1 MFVSTLQALLT
12 DAVRRVFSR
21 LVGLLAA
28 ELDTA
33 HNTPHD
39 DRDDADAGS
48 GLVTVLSAL
57 MARVRRCRLHAS
69 LTIQLMSALFRHIRC
84 SGKTI
89 LDGGLNSIVQHRFTS
104 ITNWIYQTYSI
115 ITINISP

>member
-33 HNTPHD
+33 HNNPHHD

-69 LTIQLMSALFRHIRC
+69 LTIQLMSALFRHIRWASKTLC
-84 SGKTI
+84 S
-89 LDGGLNSIVQHRFTS
+89 
-104 ITNWIYQTYSI
+104 
-115 ITINISP
+115 IS

>member
-1 MFVSTLQALLT
+1 MLILVSTLQALLT

-33 HNTPHD
+33 HNTPHH

-69 LTIQLMSALFRHIRC
+69 LTIQLMSALFRHIRWASKALC
-84 SGKTI
+84 F
-89 LDGGLNSIVQHRFTS
+89 IVV
-104 ITNWIYQTYSI
+104 
-115 ITINISP
+115 

>member
-33 HNTPHD
+33 HNTPHHDD

-84 SGKTI
+84 SGKT
-89 LDGGLNSIVQHRFTS
+89 LC
-104 ITNWIYQTYSI
+104 
-115 ITINISP
+115 

>member
-1 MFVSTLQALLT
+1 MLNFALTLQALLT
-12 DAVRRVFSR
+12 DTVRRVFSR

-28 ELDTA
+28 ELDTV
-33 HNTPHD
+33 HNTHHAD

-84 SGKTI
+84 SGKT
-89 LDGGLNSIVQHRFTS
+89 LC
-104 ITNWIYQTYSI
+104 
-115 ITINISP
+115 